1 MLKKI
6 ILLSMC
12 VLLINVAGYGYSEE
26 NLSLIEY
33 QKYGESYEND
43 SLSSRLSRLENDLFG
58 MTQSGDID
66 KRIEMIVRMSN
77 SNNYEFNTPQ
87 NYEIPKQK
95 KKSNFKNF
103 WNNITS
109 DITDLGTMTG
119 FIPPIYGYGSYSG
132 NYSNGYNN
140 YYGSNYPRRYTT
152 GYNNG
157 FNNKYHN
164 RFNHRYYSQYP
175 YNNYHDNFHPHCCHN
190 PMHTPPHFYPNN
202 TVSAPMIYPNSQPIV
217 PTDSYNN
224 YFTSSTVRILN
235 D

>member
-6 ILLSMC
+6 ILLFTC
-12 VLLINVAGYGYSEE
+12 ILFTKIAGFCYSEE
-26 NLSLIEY
+26 NLSFIEY

-87 NYEIPKQK
+87 NYGNTKVK

-109 DITDLGTMTG
+109 DITDFGTMTG
-119 FIPPIYGYGSYSG
+119 FIPPMYGYGSY
-132 NYSNGYNN
+132 NGN
-140 YYGSNYPRRYTT
+140 YYGGYNRYSTR
-152 GYNNG
+152 YNNG
-157 FNNKYHN
+157 FNNGYNRRYHP
-164 RFNHRYYSQYP
+164 QYP
-175 YNNYHDNFHPHCCHN
+175 YNNYHEHFHPHCCHN
-190 PMHTPPHFYPNN
+190 HVNSPSHFYPNN
-202 TVSAPMIYPNSQPIV
+202 TVSAPMIYPASQPIV